1 MQIEVLYDNPEPEA
15 LGRAVIHALRWKDCQ
30 SPPLR
35 AVIHCN
41 SRLASGWLEYII
53 VLRRPADE
61 TYKDSIYLSM
71 GMIQRSPEAEYE
83 FHS

>member
-1 MQIEVLYDNPEPEA
+1 MQIEVLYDKPEPEA
-15 LGRAVIHALRWKDCQ
+15 LGRAVIHALRWKNCQ
-30 SPPLR
+30 SPTLR

-41 SRLASGWLEYII
+41 ERLASGWLEYII

-61 TYKDSIYLSM
+61 IDRDSIYLSM
-71 GMIQRSPEAEYE
+71 GMIQREPGAEYE